1 MVGVTPQS
9 VEGRLLKILVSAAA
23 ACRTQQREGRESGT
37 TGMLHYRQYEHFVT
51 PSLEL

>member
-23 ACRTQQREGRESGT
+23 ACRTQQRGGESET